1 MLKSLAATRVLCRR
15 LSIPATAATV
25 DAQIYNDMNT
35 VSNGWNDIADALEET
50 AGDDIGGLDIARLE
64 KNVNTLLGPTE
75 ELGVALVEYGKVD
88 EQAIGEGLPDVT
100 GEFYDI
106 DGDDLAAYLV
116 DVIDVG
122 VDYCDASNN

>member
-1 MLKSLAATRVLCRR
+1 MLKSLAATTVLCLC
-15 LSIPATAATV
+15 LSISATAATV
-25 DAQIYNDMNT
+25 DAQVYNDMNT

-50 AGDDIGGLDIARLE
+50 AGDDIGDLDIARLE
-64 KNVNTLLGPTE
+64 NNVNTLLGPTE
-75 ELGVALVEYGKVD
+75 KLGVALVEYGNVD

-100 GEFYDI
+100 GEVYDI

-116 DVIDVG
+116 DVIDVV